1 MATRAATPW
10 ENIVDLHKQTV
21 DQAVLADPQCEFAIG
36 IYRLEPHQLHPLHLH
51 TAAAE
56 FYFVVAGRARFTVGD
71 ELVDGTPGTTI
82 YLPVGLCRTRS
93 RPRTSPSRCSTASRR
108 PTSRRSA
115 PPSSEARPPRVRAL
129 RHNHPMILAWA
140 SPPMIAVIVLVLVV
154 FFYRKRIPALGKS
167 IGQSLRK
174 GKKQFDAHQEKLDK
188 ADEIEA
194 TVVSEEDVTRARQE
208 QRERDEV

>member
-1 MATRAATPW
+1 
-10 ENIVDLHKQTV
+10 
-21 DQAVLADPQCEFAIG
+21 
-36 IYRLEPHQLHPLHLH
+36 
-51 TAAAE
+51 
-56 FYFVVAGRARFTVGD
+56 
-71 ELVDGTPGTTI
+71 
-82 YLPVGLCRTRS
+82 
-93 RPRTSPSRCSTASRR
+93 
-108 PTSRRSA
+108 
-115 PPSSEARPPRVRAL
+115 
-129 RHNHPMILAWA
+129 MILAWA